1 MEKSK
6 EDKFKESMFE
16 AIGMIG
22 TKEKQL
28 TPSQQILRKLEDR
41 MKYIRNK
48 LSSCMGYSEEEKKI
62 RYDEIL
68 NAMQVVEEVLSE

>member
-1 MEKSK
+1 MKKSR
-6 EDKFKESMFE
+6 EDKFKEDMFE

-28 TPSQQILRKLEDR
+28 NLSQQILRRLENR

-48 LSSCMGYSEEEKKI
+48 LSSCMGYSEEEKNI

-68 NAMQVVEEVLSE
+68 NAMQIVEEVLSE